1 MNERPKVSRLSE
13 GIHAVDT
20 SAPESVTLFQ
30 GMTEKERIIAQY
42 GQKRDM
48 SKIVVIP
55 AKPSLGLFD
64 TERRKRVVVYCRVST
79 DGISQTSSFE
89 LQKNHYLKY
98 VRQKPEW
105 KLVGL
110 YSDEG
115 ITATSTKKRIGL
127 LTMLDDAKAGKF
139 DIIVVKNLSRL
150 SRNLMDCMEIIYMLR
165 NLPHPVGILF
175 ETENMFT
182 LDKNIDFTLQVLSLV
197 AQEESHKKSE
207 AMGASY
213 QQRYGNGQYS
223 VPDLFGYDS
232 IGTNE
237 IVINEEEAKTVQLIF
252 MMYLAGIERKEIAE
266 ILMKLG
272 RKTHTHKYKDGRV
285 KEGIVRWTADS
296 VLNILQNERRCGDVL
311 AQKTYTPNYLDH
323 KSVKNNGVLPQYYAR
338 EQHPAIISPED
349 FYLTQRLISANRGGW
364 NQGVPTLQLY
374 QTGILHGFVSAVP
387 AWFGF
392 SAEDYNRAAL
402 RASGISEQEL
412 EIFMKQNSPEVT
424 TTGRIQHSSENT
436 FSYRYTIDSDDY
448 ESYPESA
455 VAESAQQEKKT
466 ETFQNW
472 VDRIRSEQHLSPE
485 IEITRSYDLS
495 ECEVVRAQFFSM
507 REKAAATLSYKGIS
521 FNKNCFRKLG
531 NDTELIKIAY
541 NPIERMIIISPEETE
556 SEKTL
561 RWVKRKN
568 NDYVMC
574 HCKSAGLMQAIF
586 QNMNWNAEY
595 KYRLIGN
602 AVQSAGQN
610 MLLFHLEEP
619 IILVS
624 AKEGSL
630 QNMDTD
636 TVSETES
643 WTVRKS
649 IRDGFSPETS
659 YLPNLDGFSTESE
672 TKVRNIARSR
682 AIYYDEMVEQSNG
695 ILHVNDLGEQQ
706 YTPECIQRMR
716 EKGITPVEGWDYLRG
731 MAIMTEKGF
740 AIYPAEWAESFG
752 TDPYHTVSHRFSQRM
767 SAERSENGIDYGWTV
782 GLDLPTL
789 ETVKKAIAQFRTEKS
804 EL

>member
-13 GIHAVDT
+13 GLHAVDT

-272 RKTHTHKYKDGRV
+272 RKTHTHKYKDGHI

-374 QTGILHGFVSAVP
+374 QTGMLHGFVSAVP

-448 ESYPESA
+448 ESYPDSTGTESTQ
-455 VAESAQQEKKT
+455 SEKKT
-466 ETFQNW
+466 ETFQSW
-472 VDRIRSEQHLSPE
+472 VDRIRSEQHLSHE

-507 REKAAATLSYKGIS
+507 REKASATLSHKGII

-541 NPIERMIIISPEETE
+541 NPIERMIIISPEKTE

-561 RWVKRKN
+561 RWVKSKN

-586 QNMNWNAEY
+586 QNMNWNTEY

-636 TVSETES
+636 TASETES
-643 WTVRKS
+643 RTVRKS

-659 YLPNLDGFSTESE
+659 YLPNLDGFSTESG
-672 TKVRNIARSR
+672 TKVRNITRSR
-682 AIYYDEMVEQSNG
+682 AIYYDEIVEQSNG

-716 EKGITPVEGWDYLRG
+716 EKGIAPVEGWDYLRG
-731 MAIMTEKGF
+731 MAVMTEKGF
-740 AIYPAEWAESFG
+740 AIYPADWAENFG
-752 TDPYHTVSHRFSQRM
+752 ADPYHTVSYRFNQRL
-767 SAERSENGIDYGWTV
+767 SSKHQENSIDYGWTV

-789 ETVKKAIAQFRTEKS
+789 ETVQKAIAQFRTEKS

>member
-55 AKPSLGLFD
+55 AKPAPSLFD

-252 MMYLAGIERKEIAE
+252 MMYLAGIERKEIAK

-272 RKTHTHKYKDGRV
+272 RKTHTHKYKDGRI

-364 NQGVPTLQLY
+364 NQGVPTLQFY
-374 QTGILHGFVSAVP
+374 QSGILHGFVSAVP

-412 EIFMKQNSPEVT
+412 EIFMKQNSPEVA

-466 ETFQNW
+466 ETFQSW
-472 VDRIRSEQHLSPE
+472 VDRIRSEQHLSHE

-507 REKAAATLSYKGIS
+507 REKVATTLSHKGII

-541 NPIERMIIISPEETE
+541 NPIERMIIISPEKTE

-561 RWVKRKN
+561 RWAKRKN

-602 AVQSAGQN
+602 AIQSAGQN

-636 TVSETES
+636 MVSETES
-643 WTVRKS
+643 RTVRKS

-659 YLPNLDGFSTESE
+659 YLPNLDGFSAESG

-682 AIYYDEMVEQSNG
+682 AIYYDEIVEQSNG

-706 YTPECIQRMR
+706 YIPECIQRMR
-716 EKGITPVEGWDYLRG
+716 EKGIAPVEGWDYLKG
-731 MAIMTEKGF
+731 MVVMTEKGF

-752 TDPYHTVSHRFSQRM
+752 TDPYHTVSYRFSQRM
-767 SAERSENGIDYGWTV
+767 SAEQSENGIDYGWTV

-789 ETVKKAIAQFRTEKS
+789 ETVQKAIAQFQKEKS
-804 EL
+804 PQ

>member
-1 MNERPKVSRLSE
+1 MSERPEVSRLSA

-20 SAPESVTLFQ
+20 SVPESAVRFQ

-42 GQKRDM
+42 GKKCDM

-55 AKPSLGLFD
+55 AKPAPGLFD
-64 TERRKRVVVYCRVST
+64 VERRKRVVVYCRVST

-115 ITATSTKKRIGL
+115 ITATTTRKRIGL
-127 LTMLDDAKAGKF
+127 LTMLDDARAGKF

-182 LDKNIDFTLQVLSLV
+182 LDKNIDFTLQILSLV

-237 IVINEEEAKTVQLIF
+237 IIINEEEAKTVQLIF

-266 ILMKLG
+266 VLMKLG
-272 RKTHTHKYKDGRV
+272 RKTHTHRYKDGRIR
-285 KEGIVRWTADS
+285 EGIVRWTANS

-349 FYLTQRLISANRGGW
+349 FYLTQRLIAANRGGW

-374 QTGILHGFVSAVP
+374 QTGMLHGFVSAVP
-387 AWFGF
+387 EWLGFG
-392 SAEDYNRAAL
+392 AEDYNRAAL

-412 EIFMKQNSPEVT
+412 ETFIRQSGTEIPLAGK
-424 TTGRIQHSSENT
+424 IQHPGNT
-436 FSYRYTIDSDDY
+436 PFRHQYTIDSDDY
-448 ESYPESA
+448 ETYPDAVSPESL
-455 VAESAQQEKKT
+455 QPEKET
-466 ETFQNW
+466 ETFQDW
-472 VDRIRSEQHLSPE
+472 VDRIRSEQHLSNE

-495 ECEVVRAQFFSM
+495 ECEVVRAQFFSL
-507 REKAAATLSYKGIS
+507 REKAVATLSRRGIV

-531 NDTELIKIAY
+531 NRAELIKIAY
-541 NPIERMIIISPEETE
+541 NPIERMIIISPAETE

-561 RWVKRKN
+561 RWAKYKN
-568 NDYVMC
+568 NTYTMC

-586 QNMNWNAEY
+586 QNMNWNTEY
-595 KYRLIGN
+595 KYRLVGN
-602 AVQSAGQN
+602 AVRSADET
-610 MLLFHLEEP
+610 MLLFYLEEP
-619 IILVS
+619 IILVP

-630 QNMDTD
+630 QNMDMD
-636 TVSETES
+636 TAPETES
-643 WTVRKS
+643 RTVRKS
-649 IRDGFSPETS
+649 LRDGFSPETS
-659 YLPNLDGFSTESE
+659 YLPNLDGFSTESG
-672 TKVRNIARSR
+672 TKGRNTAR
-682 AIYYDEMVEQSNG
+682 AV
-695 ILHVNDLGEQQ
+695 
-706 YTPECIQRMR
+706 PF
-716 EKGITPVEGWDYLRG
+716 
-731 MAIMTEKGF
+731 IMMKWWNS
-740 AIYPAEWAESFG
+740 P
-752 TDPYHTVSHRFSQRM
+752 TVCYM
-767 SAERSENGIDYGWTV
+767 WMISENSSIHRNAYSGCVRKELHLLRAGIISGEW
-782 GLDLPTL
+782 
-789 ETVKKAIAQFRTEKS
+789 QS
-804 EL
+804 